1 MFIYSRPADA
11 FPLRSPQLSDAKR
24 HTDVLQYRSMK
35 PIQWNAE
42 KNFKLIQERGISFED
57 ILFSLQGDGLLD
69 DLVHPNREDY
79 PHQRMFVVALNAY
92 VYLVPY
98 VESEEAIFLKTII
111 PSRKA
116 TKRYFG
122 DTA

>member
-1 MFIYSRPADA
+1 
-11 FPLRSPQLSDAKR
+11 
-24 HTDVLQYRSMK
+24 MK
-35 PIQWNAE
+35 PIRWSAE
-42 KNFKLIQERGISFED
+42 KNYKLIQERGISFED

-98 VESEEAIFLKTII
+98 VESEDELFLKTII

-122 DTA
+122 DEA